1 MSMIVLA
8 MPMQASIS
16 WMAATASAPDIS
28 DRLWAHKLGAS
39 SRYGRVFQ
47 RQEGILAQ
55 AGRQAA
61 PLSGG
66 HIHHVIKHAKIYQLM
81 SSSSW
86 SCALI
91 LDRVSAMVV
100 AVPARLPAA
109 SALLYGV
116 RGLVAMDDELLAA
129 AAS

>member
-1 MSMIVLA
+1 M
-8 MPMQASIS
+8 
-16 WMAATASAPDIS
+16 
-28 DRLWAHKLGAS
+28 GEAS
-39 SRYGRVFQ
+39 SPPLKPTYLLRTQ
-47 RQEGILAQ
+47 TQ